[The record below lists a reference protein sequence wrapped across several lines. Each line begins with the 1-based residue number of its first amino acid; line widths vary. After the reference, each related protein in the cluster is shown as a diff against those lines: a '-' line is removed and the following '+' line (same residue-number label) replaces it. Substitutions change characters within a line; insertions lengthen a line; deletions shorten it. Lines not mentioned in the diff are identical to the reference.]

1 MKNLIKK
8 ISILLIL
15 NSYAFCDVII
25 KDEKEDNGTT
35 PYAIINT
42 KGAIL
47 SKIRQ
52 IKFNNEKFYL
62 KTKCMINSLGVF
74 NYRFISESQSESGY
88 ENKVLIKNELE
99 KLKEHSFIDEIK
111 KIQDLGE
118 NYKYRDFIY
127 EFNIINE

>member
-15 NSYAFCDVII
+15 NSYAFCEVTVKAE
-25 KDEKEDNGTT
+25 KDNNSMT
-35 PYAIINT
+35 PYLISSM
-42 KGAIL
+42 KSEIL
-47 SKIRQ
+47 YKIEK

-88 ENKVLIKNELE
+88 ENKVLIMNELE
-99 KLKEHSFIDEIK
+99 KLKKHSFIDEIER
-111 KIQDLGE
+111 IQALGE
-118 NYKYRDFIY
+118 KYKYRDISF
-127 EFNIINE
+127 EFEAKQE